1 MDAWISEEEESIMG
15 VLRVLSH
22 HGDDRYMW
30 EQSAVLTGDLEAQA
44 AVREAERIFAEQHA
58 RGATAVRVRPDRP
71 AERIEKFDPEAE
83 QILMI
88 PRVVGG

>member
-1 MDAWISEEEESIMG
+1 MG

-22 HGDDRYMW
+22 HGD
-30 EQSAVLTGDLEAQA
+30 EQVRWDQMAVMTGDPEAEA
-44 AVREAERIFAEQHA
+44 AVREAERVFAEQRA
-58 RGATAVRVRPDRP
+58 RGGTAVRVAPDKAP
-71 AERIEKFDPEAE
+71 ERIDRFDPEAE

>member
-1 MDAWISEEEESIMG
+1 MG

-22 HGDDRYMW
+22 HGDDRLAW
-30 EQSAVLTGDLEAQA
+30 DQRA
-44 AVREAERIFAEQHA
+44 AVAGDPEAVAAVKEAERIFEEQRQ
-58 RGATAVRVRPDRP
+58 RGATAVKVGADRP
-71 AERIEKFDPEAE
+71 AERIGKFDPEAE

>member
-1 MDAWISEEEESIMG
+1 MG

-22 HGDDRYMW
+22 HGDDRFQW
-30 EQSAVLTGDLEAQA
+30 DDGAVKTGDPEAVA
-44 AVREAERIFAEQHA
+44 AVREAERIFAEQRA
-58 RGATAVRVRPDRP
+58 RGAAAVRVKPGQP

-83 QILMI
+83 QIIML

>member
-1 MDAWISEEEESIMG
+1 
-15 VLRVLSH
+15 
-22 HGDDRYMW
+22 MW
-30 EQSAVLTGDLEAQA
+30 DQTAVLTGELEAQA
-44 AVREAERIFAEQHA
+44 AVREAERIFAEQRA